1 MEHYDKFKIYAGS
14 FLLILILLMNIYI
27 AANYYD
33 LNKRKLPQF
42 FIWQTNIEKIRNND

>member
-1 MEHYDKFKIYAGS
+1 MDRYDKYKVYVGS
-14 FLLILILLMNIYI
+14 FLLILIVLINIYI

-42 FIWQTNIEKIRNND
+42 FIWQTGNEMVKAK